1 MTDLEIEKTYLLA
14 YLPEELV
21 NLEPVELMDIYIPES
36 SFHPKLRLGKRGN
49 VYEIT
54 KKKLKSESDMSVQIE
69 ETIPLEKYEFE
80 ALSFSSKKKIRK
92 LRYSFKSKESKVDID
107 LFLDDLF
114 GLGIADFE
122 FESKVERDRFTAPD
136 FVLADVTN
144 EKFIAGGL
152 LAGKTY
158 EDIMP
163 FLKKFS
169 FKKLNYKSSL

>member
-1 MTDLEIEKTYLLA
+1 M
-14 YLPEELV
+14 
-21 NLEPVELMDIYIPES
+21 N
-36 SFHPKLRLGKRGN
+36 
-49 VYEIT
+49 
-54 KKKLKSESDMSVQIE
+54 
-69 ETIPLEKYEFE
+69 KYEFE
-80 ALSFSSKKKIRK
+80 ALSFSSKKKIHK
-92 LRYSFKSKESKVDID
+92 LRYSFKSKEGKVDID

-122 FESKVERDRFTAPD
+122 FESKVEKDRFIEPD
-136 FVLADVTN
+136 FVLADVTQ

-163 FLKKFS
+163 FLEKFN